1 MDIPTTYRTP
11 CGPAVRSITGV
22 EVTPI
27 SGVTWVQLCVSLGVS
42 PLASSDTCQIGVPAS
57 ASMAYTEAC
66 SVATKATL
74 CAVPEIGT
82 CARYNGCAST
92 LPSTITVWRSPK
104 LVELTLANVSVDSDR
119 VCPLRATSFLNVATS
134 LGDVAVTVSAALALV
149 TLPAEFLTTTA
160 NVAPVS
166 ETDSAGVV

>member
-27 SGVTWVQLCVSLGVS
+27 SGVTWGQPCVSLGVS

-57 ASMAYTEAC
+57 ASMAYTEPC

-74 CAVPEIGT
+74 CAAAEMET
-82 CARYNGCAST
+82 CEKYKGRAST
-92 LPSTITVWRSPK
+92 FPATITGLKRPK
-104 LVELTLANVSVDSDR
+104 LVELTLASVSTDSDR
-119 VCPLRATSFLNVATS
+119 FCPLRAT
-134 LGDVAVTVSAALALV
+134 
-149 TLPAEFLTTTA
+149 
-160 NVAPVS
+160 
-166 ETDSAGVV
+166 